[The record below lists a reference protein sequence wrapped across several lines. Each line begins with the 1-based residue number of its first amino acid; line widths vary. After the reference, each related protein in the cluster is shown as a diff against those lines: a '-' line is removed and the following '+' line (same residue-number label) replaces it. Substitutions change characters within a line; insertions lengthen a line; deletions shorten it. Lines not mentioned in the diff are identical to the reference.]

1 MEYRALGRTG
11 LKVSQLCLGTMMF
24 GGKTDEEESFRIID
38 HAINEGVNFID
49 TADVY
54 AGNES
59 ERIIGK
65 ALAGEGKRDNIIL
78 ATKFNFANPADRN
91 ARGLSRRH
99 VINACDASLKRL
111 NTEWIDLYQ
120 MHRCSAAIPIDETLR
135 ALDDLVKAGKIRY
148 IGGSM
153 FPAWRIVESLWVA
166 KELGLNRLIC
176 EQPAYHLLDRTAE
189 REVIPAAQSFGMA
202 VIPWGPL
209 CGGLL
214 SGKYNRDEQVEGAR
228 WQDGKDNANRRATDH
243 TWEVLDFLRAMASDK
258 GCSMSQLA
266 LAWNMAQPG
275 VTAPIIGPRTFTQV
289 EGARWQGGKDN
300 ANRRATDHTWEVLDL
315 LSARASDKGC
325 SMSQLALAWNMEQP
339 GVTAPI
345 IGPRTFLQ
353 VEDNLR
359 AVDVEMTEEDLARI
373 DELAP
378 PKGYVVR
385 YYDEA
390 NAIDFRPHQLRS
402 IV

>member
-11 LKVSQLCLGTMMF
+11 IKVSQLCLGTMMF
-24 GGKTDEEESFRIID
+24 GGKTDEQESFRIID

-59 ERIIGK
+59 ERVLGK
-65 ALAGEGKRDNIIL
+65 VLAGEGKRDNIIL

-99 VINACDASLKRL
+99 VINACEASLKRL

-120 MHRCSAAIPIDETLR
+120 MHRCSSAIPIDETLR

-189 REVIPAAQSFGMA
+189 REVIPAAQSFGIA

-214 SGKYNRDEQVEGAR
+214 SGKYTRDEQVEGAR

-275 VTAPIIGPRTFTQV
+275 VTAPIIGPRTF
-289 EGARWQGGKDN
+289 A
-300 ANRRATDHTWEVLDL
+300 
-315 LSARASDKGC
+315 
-325 SMSQLALAWNMEQP
+325 
-339 GVTAPI
+339 
-345 IGPRTFLQ
+345 Q
-353 VEDNLR
+353 VEDNLQ
-359 AVDVEMTEEDLARI
+359 AVDVEMTEADLAKI
-373 DELAP
+373 DDLVP

>member
-24 GGKTDEEESFRIID
+24 GGKTGEQESFRIID

-54 AGNES
+54 ASNES
-59 ERIIGK
+59 ERILGK
-65 ALAGEGKRDNIIL
+65 ALAAEDKRDNIIL

-120 MHRCSAAIPIDETLR
+120 MHRCSSAVPIDETLR

-214 SGKYNRDEQVEGAR
+214 SGKYTRDEQVEGAR

-275 VTAPIIGPRTFTQV
+275 VTAPIIGPRTF
-289 EGARWQGGKDN
+289 A
-300 ANRRATDHTWEVLDL
+300 
-315 LSARASDKGC
+315 
-325 SMSQLALAWNMEQP
+325 
-339 GVTAPI
+339 
-345 IGPRTFLQ
+345 Q
-353 VEDNLR
+353 VEDNLQ

-373 DELAP
+373 DDLVP

>member
-1 MEYRALGRTG
+1 MQYRALGRTG

-24 GGKTDEEESFRIID
+24 GGKTDEQDSFRIID

-59 ERIIGK
+59 ERILGK
-65 ALAGEGKRDNIIL
+65 ALADEGKRDNIIL

-91 ARGLSRRH
+91 AKGLSRRH

-120 MHRCSAAIPIDETLR
+120 MHRCSSAIPIDETLR

-148 IGGSM
+148 VGGSM

-202 VIPWGPL
+202 IIPWGPL

-243 TWEVLDFLRAMASDK
+243 TWEVLDFLKAMASDK

-275 VTAPIIGPRTFTQV
+275 VTAPIIGPRTF
-289 EGARWQGGKDN
+289 A
-300 ANRRATDHTWEVLDL
+300 
-315 LSARASDKGC
+315 
-325 SMSQLALAWNMEQP
+325 
-339 GVTAPI
+339 
-345 IGPRTFLQ
+345 Q
-353 VEDNLR
+353 VEDNLQ
-359 AVDVEMTEEDLARI
+359 AVHVELTEEDLARI
-373 DELAP
+373 DDLVP

>member
-24 GGKTDEEESFRIID
+24 GGKTDEHESFRIID

-59 ERIIGK
+59 ERILGK

-120 MHRCSAAIPIDETLR
+120 MHRCSSAIPIDETLR

-214 SGKYNRDEQVEGAR
+214 SGKYTRDEQVEGAR

-275 VTAPIIGPRTFTQV
+275 VTAPIIGPRTF
-289 EGARWQGGKDN
+289 A
-300 ANRRATDHTWEVLDL
+300 
-315 LSARASDKGC
+315 
-325 SMSQLALAWNMEQP
+325 
-339 GVTAPI
+339 
-345 IGPRTFLQ
+345 Q
-353 VEDNLR
+353 VEDNLQ
-359 AVDVEMTEEDLARI
+359 AVHVEMTEEDLARI
-373 DELAP
+373 DDLVP

>member
-54 AGNES
+54 TGNES

-214 SGKYNRDEQVEGAR
+214 TGKYTRDEQVEGAR

-275 VTAPIIGPRTFTQV
+275 VTAPIIGPRTF
-289 EGARWQGGKDN
+289 A
-300 ANRRATDHTWEVLDL
+300 
-315 LSARASDKGC
+315 
-325 SMSQLALAWNMEQP
+325 
-339 GVTAPI
+339 
-345 IGPRTFLQ
+345 Q
-353 VEDNLR
+353 VEDNLQ
-359 AVDVEMTEEDLARI
+359 AVHVELTEEDLARI
-373 DELAP
+373 DDLVP

>member
-11 LKVSQLCLGTMMF
+11 IQVSQICLGTMMF
-24 GGKTDEEESFRIID
+24 GGKSDEPESCRMID
-38 HAINEGVNFID
+38 QAIDRGVNFID

-59 ERIIGK
+59 ERIVGK
-65 ALAGEGKRDNIIL
+65 ALEKDNRRENIIL

-91 ARGLSRRH
+91 AKGLSRRH
-99 VINACDASLKRL
+99 VINACDASLRRL
-111 NTEWIDLYQ
+111 KTDWIDLYQ
-120 MHRCSAAIPIDETLR
+120 MHRCSSAVPIDETLR
-135 ALDDLVKAGKIRY
+135 ALDDLVRAGKIRY

-189 REVIPAAQSFGMA
+189 REVIPAAQSFGLA

-214 SGKYNRDEQVEGAR
+214 SGKYNRDHQIEGAR
-228 WQDGKDNANRRATDH
+228 WQDGKDNANRRVSKE
-243 TWEVLDFLRAMASDK
+243 TWDVLDHLKEMANDK

-275 VTAPIIGPRTFTQV
+275 VTAPIIGPRTF
-289 EGARWQGGKDN
+289 
-300 ANRRATDHTWEVLDL
+300 
-315 LSARASDKGC
+315 
-325 SMSQLALAWNMEQP
+325 EQ
-339 GVTAPI
+339 
-345 IGPRTFLQ
+345 IG
-353 VEDNLR
+353 DNLG
-359 AVDVEMTEEDLARI
+359 AVEVEMSADDFSKI
-373 DELAP
+373 DELVP
-378 PKGYVVR
+378 SKGYVIR

-390 NAIDFRPHQLRS
+390 NAIDFKPHSLRS
-402 IV
+402 FA

>member
-1 MEYRALGRTG
+1 MQYRALGRTG

-24 GGKTDEEESFRIID
+24 GGKTDEQESFRVID
-38 HAINEGVNFID
+38 HAMNEGVNFID

-59 ERIIGK
+59 ERILGK

-91 ARGLSRRH
+91 AKGLSRRH

-120 MHRCSAAIPIDETLR
+120 MHRCSSAIPIDETLR

-148 IGGSM
+148 VGGSM

-202 VIPWGPL
+202 IIPWGPL

-243 TWEVLDFLRAMASDK
+243 TWEVLDFLKAMASDK

-275 VTAPIIGPRTFTQV
+275 VTAPIIGPRTF
-289 EGARWQGGKDN
+289 A
-300 ANRRATDHTWEVLDL
+300 
-315 LSARASDKGC
+315 
-325 SMSQLALAWNMEQP
+325 
-339 GVTAPI
+339 
-345 IGPRTFLQ
+345 Q
-353 VEDNLR
+353 VEDNLQ
-359 AVDVEMTEEDLARI
+359 AVHVELTEEDLARI
-373 DELAP
+373 DDLVP

>member
-24 GGKTDEEESFRIID
+24 GGKTDEEESFRIVD

-59 ERIIGK
+59 ERILGK
-65 ALAGEGKRDNIIL
+65 ALAAEGKRDNIIL

-120 MHRCSAAIPIDETLR
+120 MHRCSSAVPIDETLR

-189 REVIPAAQSFGMA
+189 REVIPAAQSFGIA

-214 SGKYNRDEQVEGAR
+214 SGKYTRDEQVEGAR

-275 VTAPIIGPRTFTQV
+275 VTAPIIGPRTF
-289 EGARWQGGKDN
+289 A
-300 ANRRATDHTWEVLDL
+300 
-315 LSARASDKGC
+315 
-325 SMSQLALAWNMEQP
+325 
-339 GVTAPI
+339 
-345 IGPRTFLQ
+345 Q
-353 VEDNLR
+353 VEDNLQ
-359 AVDVEMTEEDLARI
+359 AVHVEMTEEDLARI
-373 DELAP
+373 DDLVP

>member
-176 EQPAYHLLDRTAE
+176 EQPAYHMLDRTAE

-202 VIPWGPL
+202 IIPWGPL

-275 VTAPIIGPRTFTQV
+275 VTAPIIGPRTF
-289 EGARWQGGKDN
+289 A
-300 ANRRATDHTWEVLDL
+300 
-315 LSARASDKGC
+315 
-325 SMSQLALAWNMEQP
+325 
-339 GVTAPI
+339 
-345 IGPRTFLQ
+345 Q
-353 VEDNLR
+353 VEDNLQ
-359 AVDVEMTEEDLARI
+359 AVHVELTEEDLARI
-373 DELAP
+373 DDLVP

>member
-24 GGKTDEEESFRIID
+24 GGKTDEQESFRIID

-120 MHRCSAAIPIDETLR
+120 MHRCSSAIPIDETLR

-214 SGKYNRDEQVEGAR
+214 SGKYNRDGQVEGAR
-228 WQDGKDNANRRATDH
+228 WQDGKDNANRHATDH
-243 TWEVLDFLRAMASDK
+243 TWEVLDSLRAMASDK

-289 EGARWQGGKDN
+289 E
-300 ANRRATDHTWEVLDL
+300 
-315 LSARASDKGC
+315 
-325 SMSQLALAWNMEQP
+325 
-339 GVTAPI
+339 
-345 IGPRTFLQ
+345 
-353 VEDNLR
+353 DNLR

-373 DELAP
+373 DDLVP

-390 NAIDFRPHQLRS
+390 NAIDFKPHQLRS